1 MNKIITQLANDKV
14 VEEIV
19 KNVAKDS
26 TDEDLKDLC
35 QDVYLTL
42 MEKDEEWLTGIYERQ
57 QINYFITRIVMNNI
71 NSRTSRFF
79 YMYKHNKIKETGIE
93 DAITEGEREKY
104 DRD

>member
-14 VEEIV
+14 VEGIV

-71 NSRTSRFF
+71 NSRTSRF
-79 YMYKHNKIKETGIE
+79 YYGYRRWKTKEVSIDDVNISDLE
-93 DAITEGEREKY
+93 SE
-104 DRD
+104 